1 MTGAVSE
8 GNSNWS
14 LATYSRRGAEI
25 DEHLA
30 LLQKVKLL
38 VQLDELEGGTSAIA
52 LLFGELV
59 PFVDSTFPVLRI
71 RR

>member
-1 MTGAVSE
+1 
-8 GNSNWS
+8 
-14 LATYSRRGAEI
+14 LTYSGRGAEI
-25 DEHLA
+25 DEDLA

-38 VQLDELEGGTSAIA
+38 VQLDELEGSTRAIA